1 MPTFETN
8 LLPQPFGTIYSGG
21 LTNGEGHGRGA
32 NGAEFERRMRED
44 RCTTGAEKDGVWG
57 EGVLLPTGEDSG
69 EEAMPPPQKKKFDF
83 RSQNG
88 DFGCIL
94 QGTIFAVQLFGL
106 NAKASS
112 LG

>member
-1 MPTFETN
+1 MRSNINSFMPTFETN

-69 EEAMPPPQKKKFDF
+69 EEAMPPPQKKNSIFDLKMATLGAF
-83 RSQNG
+83 CRAL
-88 DFGCIL
+88 FL
-94 QGTIFAVQLFGL
+94 QFSYLV
-106 NAKASS
+106 
-112 LG
+112 